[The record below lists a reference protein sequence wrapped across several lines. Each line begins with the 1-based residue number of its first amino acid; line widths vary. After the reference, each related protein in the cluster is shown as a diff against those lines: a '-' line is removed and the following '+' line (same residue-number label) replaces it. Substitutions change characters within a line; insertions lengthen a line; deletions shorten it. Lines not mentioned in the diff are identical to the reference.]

1 MAGEGCWV
9 PELDAAVGPKARF
22 ERGPGSKGGLLYTIF
37 CITLRIYI
45 SVVLGIAMET
55 QALFSFRVT
64 KPFVDETTQSAKLAG
79 LSRSEY
85 ARRAIE
91 EMNHRVMRERIA
103 VLSKQLSAE
112 SRAVN
117 KALDDTTEDGLHA

>member
-1 MAGEGCWV
+1 
-9 PELDAAVGPKARF
+9 
-22 ERGPGSKGGLLYTIF
+22 
-37 CITLRIYI
+37 
-45 SVVLGIAMET
+45 MET
-55 QALFSFRVT
+55 QALFSFRAT

-103 VLSKQLSAE
+103 MLSKQLSEQSLTINEAM
-112 SRAVN
+112 AD
-117 KALDDTTEDGLHA
+117 ATQDGLRV

>member
-1 MAGEGCWV
+1 
-9 PELDAAVGPKARF
+9 
-22 ERGPGSKGGLLYTIF
+22 
-37 CITLRIYI
+37 
-45 SVVLGIAMET
+45 MEA

-91 EMNHRVMRERIA
+91 EMNQRVMRERIA
-103 VLSKQLSAE
+103 ALSKQLSAQ
-112 SRAVN
+112 SLAVSE
-117 KALDDTTEDGLHA
+117 ALDDTTEDGLRA

>member
-1 MAGEGCWV
+1 MG
-9 PELDAAVGPKARF
+9 
-22 ERGPGSKGGLLYTIF
+22 
-37 CITLRIYI
+37 
-45 SVVLGIAMET
+45 T
-55 QALFSFRVT
+55 QALFSFRAT

-103 VLSKQLSAE
+103 VLSKQLSAQ
-112 SRAVN
+112 SLAVN
-117 KALDDTTEDGLHA
+117 EALDDAAADGLDA

>member
-1 MAGEGCWV
+1 
-9 PELDAAVGPKARF
+9 
-22 ERGPGSKGGLLYTIF
+22 
-37 CITLRIYI
+37 
-45 SVVLGIAMET
+45 MEAP
-55 QALFSFRVT
+55 ALFSFRAT

-103 VLSKQLSAE
+103 MLSRQLSAQSLAANE
-112 SRAVN
+112 
-117 KALDDTTEDGLHA
+117 ALDDTTADGLDA

>member
-1 MAGEGCWV
+1 
-9 PELDAAVGPKARF
+9 
-22 ERGPGSKGGLLYTIF
+22 
-37 CITLRIYI
+37 
-45 SVVLGIAMET
+45 MET
-55 QALFSFRVT
+55 QSLFSFRVT

-103 VLSKQLSAE
+103 MLSKLLSAQ
-112 SRAVN
+112 SFSVN
-117 KALDDTTEDGLHA
+117 EALDDSTADGLHA